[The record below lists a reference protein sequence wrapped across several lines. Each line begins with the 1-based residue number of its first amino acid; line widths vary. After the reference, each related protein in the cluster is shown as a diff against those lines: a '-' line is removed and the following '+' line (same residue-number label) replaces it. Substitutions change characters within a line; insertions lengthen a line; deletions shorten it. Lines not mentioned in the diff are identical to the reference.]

1 MNNMLVA
8 VNNFKNCINMKCK
21 NEEDQFKKNKYSIE
35 IEKLKQDLKD
45 GKIDLIKFNNEVK
58 KLKIIIIEG
67 KYREDFL
74 NCQLKNCYNETL
86 QTLKLTIKNILT
98 KTDKNS
104 EDYKIASKY
113 KKIFEKNKLTSK
125 YINNLEM
132 DIHNLKLNKKK
143 IVSSLPKLSS
153 EHLKNEMKNMLDA
166 VLALSS
172 CLQTKC
178 KIEQEQ
184 SKKTKLAIEMEKIML
199 NFQEN
204 LKNGKADIKKFNN
217 KIKELKIKI
226 MKEKESADLVNCQL
240 KNFYYESIQS
250 MKLSFENI
258 LANGDKKT
266 GEYKLALKYKK
277 ILETKKLTRELLIKL
292 RVEMIKLNMI

>member
-1 MNNMLVA
+1 MNNISVA
-8 VNNFKNCINMKCK
+8 VNNFKTCLNMKCK

-45 GKIDLIKFNNEVK
+45 GKIDLIKFNNEVA

-67 KYREDFL
+67 KYREDLL

-86 QTLKLTIKNILT
+86 QTLKLTIENILT
-98 KTDKNS
+98 KPDKNS
-104 EDYKIASKY
+104 ENYKIALKY
-113 KKIFEKNKLTSK
+113 KKIFEKNKLTSE

-132 DIHNLKLNKKK
+132 DIHKLKLNKKK
-143 IVSSLPKLSS
+143 VVLSLPKLIP
-153 EHLKNEMKNMLDA
+153 EHLKNDMKNILDA

-172 CLQTKC
+172 CLKTKC

-184 SKKTKLAIEMEKIML
+184 SKKTKLSIEMEKLML

-204 LKNGKADIKKFNN
+204 LINGKVDFKKFNN
-217 KIKELKIKI
+217 KINELKIKI
-226 MKEKESADLVNCQL
+226 MKEKEGEDLVNCQL
-240 KNFYYESIQS
+240 KNCYNESIKS
-250 MKLSFENI
+250 LKVSFESI
-258 LANGDKKT
+258 LAIKDKKT

-277 ILETKKLTRELLIKL
+277 ILETKKLTAELLNNL
-292 RVEMIKLNMI
+292 RIEMMKLNMI